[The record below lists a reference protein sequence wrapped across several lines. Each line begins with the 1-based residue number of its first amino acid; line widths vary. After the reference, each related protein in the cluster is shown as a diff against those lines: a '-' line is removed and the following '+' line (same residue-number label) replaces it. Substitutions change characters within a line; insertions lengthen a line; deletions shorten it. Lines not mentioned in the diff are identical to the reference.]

1 MSLIICQ
8 SQKMVSVPKLVT
20 PRRLSLVLL
29 IVYLVYMVAMYLKDL
44 NEEEKEQAKVETVVV
59 SSSIAVNSTDGGK
72 DTNVVMLLNDEGVS
86 KVDVKEDKGKG
97 NKGGDKDGEGE
108 SKERGE
114 GKEELRVGGDLS
126 ASVDPPRN
134 DSWLRNMT
142 EVRLWI
148 GEM

>member
-1 MSLIICQ
+1 
-8 SQKMVSVPKLVT
+8 MVSIPKLVT

-44 NEEEKEQAKVETVVV
+44 NEEEKEQAKVETVV
-59 SSSIAVNSTDGGK
+59 SSIAVNSTDGGK
-72 DTNVVMLLNDEGVS
+72 DTSVVMLLNDEGVS
-86 KVDVKEDKGKG
+86 KVDEKEDKGKED
-97 NKGGDKDGEGE
+97 KGGDKGGEGE
-108 SKERGE
+108 GKRRGG
-114 GKEELRVGGDLS
+114 GKEELRVGGELS

-134 DSWLRNMT
+134 YSWLRNMT

>member
-8 SQKMVSVPKLVT
+8 LQKMVSIPKLVT

-44 NEEEKEQAKVETVVV
+44 KEEEKEQAKVETVV
-59 SSSIAVNSTDGGK
+59 SSSIAVNTTDGGK
-72 DTNVVMLLNDEGVS
+72 DTSVVMLLNEEGVS
-86 KVDVKEDKGKG
+86 KVDVKEDKGKED
-97 NKGGDKDGEGE
+97 KGGDKGGEGE
-108 SKERGE
+108 SKGRGE
-114 GKEELRVGGDLS
+114 GKEELRVGGELS

-134 DSWLRNMT
+134 YSWLRNMT

-148 GEM
+148 GKM